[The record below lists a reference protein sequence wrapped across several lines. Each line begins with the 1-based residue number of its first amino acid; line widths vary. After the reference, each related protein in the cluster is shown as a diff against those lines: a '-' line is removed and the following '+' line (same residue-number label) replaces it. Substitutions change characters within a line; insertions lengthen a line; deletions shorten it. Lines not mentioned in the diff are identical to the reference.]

1 MGIML
6 PKSNHGWRLCL
17 AGHDFAVWEKGL
29 VELPSGTPGN
39 ESAGD
44 KVVNSERNH

>member
-6 PKSNHGWRLCL
+6 PKSTHGWRLCV

-29 VELPSGTPGN
+29 TELPSGTPGN

-44 KVVNSERNH
+44 KVVKPEPNP